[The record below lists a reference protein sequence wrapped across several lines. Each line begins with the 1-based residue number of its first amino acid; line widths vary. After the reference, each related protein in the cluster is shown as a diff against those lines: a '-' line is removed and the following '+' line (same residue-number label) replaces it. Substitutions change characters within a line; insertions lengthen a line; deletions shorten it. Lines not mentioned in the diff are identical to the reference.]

1 MASSDA
7 SEPVKTFIAARDVR
21 RFVREF
27 GVGQAVFNAGDHG
40 TCMYV
45 VLEGR
50 VQIVRPHRS
59 GEGDGEVLAEL
70 GPGEFFGE
78 MALVDNSTR
87 MAAAMALTATRLAE
101 IDRARFIYL
110 VGQQPAFSL
119 TVMRGLAQRLAPAP
133 TGAPNAER
141 SSRR

>member
-1 MASSDA
+1 MASSDE
-7 SEPVKTFIAARDVR
+7 SEAFKPFIAARDVR

-27 GVGQAVFNAGDHG
+27 RAGQAVFNAGDHG

-50 VQIVRPHRS
+50 VQIARPGRS
-59 GEGDGEVLAEL
+59 AGGEGEVLAEL

-87 MAAAMALTATRLAE
+87 MAAAIALTATRLAE

-119 TVMRGLAQRLAPAP
+119 TVMRVLAQRLARAQAAP
-133 TGAPNAER
+133 EEPT
-141 SSRR
+141 

>member
-1 MASSDA
+1 MAGSDA
-7 SEPVKTFIAARDVR
+7 SEPLEPFIAARDVR

-27 GVGQAVFNAGDHG
+27 AAGATVFTAGDRG

-50 VQIVRPHRS
+50 VQIVRPARAA
-59 GEGDGEVLAEL
+59 GGAGEVLAEL
-70 GPGEFFGE
+70 GTGEFFGE
-78 MALVDNSTR
+78 MALVDSSTR
-87 MAAAMALTATRLAE
+87 MATAIALTATRLAE

-119 TVMRGLAQRLAPAP
+119 TVMRVLAQRLARAQAAP
-133 TGAPNAER
+133 QEPI
-141 SSRR
+141 